1 MDFLPRVNEEHE
13 DNKIYFDFFSEETS
27 IKRKYLLLVIY
38 DISSNKI
45 RSAFVKLLKTYGYRV
60 QRSCFEV
67 YILPNRYSEF
77 VEAVRSFANS
87 YEIESIRIYKLAGV
101 FDVIEFGTQLEY
113 PVDDVII
120 I

>member
-1 MDFLPRVNEEHE
+1 MDYLSSLNEEHE
-13 DNKIYFDFFSEETS
+13 ENEIYFDFFSEEAST
-27 IKRKYLLLVIY
+27 KRKYLLLVIY

-45 RSAFVKLLKTYGYRV
+45 RSSFVKLLKTYGYRV

-67 YILPNRYSEF
+67 YIFPNRYAEF
-77 VEAVRSFANS
+77 VEAVQSFANC